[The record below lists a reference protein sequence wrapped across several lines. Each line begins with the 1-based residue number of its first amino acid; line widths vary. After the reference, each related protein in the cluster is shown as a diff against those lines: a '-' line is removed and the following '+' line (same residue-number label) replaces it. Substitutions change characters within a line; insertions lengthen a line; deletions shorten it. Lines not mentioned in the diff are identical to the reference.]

1 MGNFGT
7 WHAMSA
13 WLQQRVHAA
22 CLATIVTAF
31 TLAACA
37 TVLTFDARKHALS
50 VLVWNATGAT

>member
-7 WHAMSA
+7 WHAMGA
-13 WLQQRVHAA
+13 WLRQHVLAA
-22 CLATIVTAF
+22 CLVTIVIAF